1 MSPKASSTLTYQP
14 KTRAEWRRWLAKN
27 HAHSKGIWLVINK
40 KEADV
45 AGITYAD
52 AVEEA
57 LCFGW
62 IDGGAS
68 SLDAQQFKLYLS
80 PRKPGS
86 VWSRLNK
93 QRIRKL
99 VKDGIMTPMGLAKI
113 EAARKD
119 GSWTRFDAIDDL
131 VMPADLLEQLSANA
145 EARRN
150 FEAFSDSSKK
160 IILFWIANAKRAETR
175 RKRIEETVRLAAQNL
190 KAAHGRQRPKG

>member
-1 MSPKASSTLTYQP
+1 MAPKASSIPTYQP
-14 KTRAEWRRWLAKN
+14 RTRAKWRKWLDTN
-27 HAHSKGIWLVINK
+27 HIASKGIWLVIIRK
-40 KEADV
+40 KADV
-45 AGITYAD
+45 AGITYDD

-62 IDGGAS
+62 IDGGAD
-68 SLDAQQFKLYLS
+68 SLDTQHYKLYMS

-99 VKDGIMTPMGLAKI
+99 IKDGSMTPVGLAKI

-119 GSWTRFDAIDDL
+119 GSWNQFDAIDNL
-131 VMPADLLEQLSANA
+131 VMPEDLLKQLSANA

-160 IILFWIANAKRAETR
+160 IILFWIASAKRDETR
-175 RKRIEETVRLAAQNL
+175 RKRIAETVRLAAQNI
-190 KAAHGRQRPKG
+190 KAAHGRQ